1 MAFQISRIAIL
12 RYFPLYFVVI
22 AFGVLSYSHFSDQ
35 GPVSLTILAA
45 LFGISLLGAYDLL
58 QKKHAVLR
66 NYPLIGRIRY
76 LLEGIRPELRQYFLE
91 NDQEEVPFSRDQRAM
106 VYRRA
111 KNIKATKSFGTLK
124 DVYRPG
130 HECIL
135 HSMQPTEIDPERLRV
150 EVGSKHC
157 KQPYSASIFNISAM
171 SFGALSANAI
181 RALSRGARA
190 DNFYLCTGEGGISA
204 YHKEVDNDLV
214 FQVGTGYFGCRN
226 HHGDFDESVF
236 RQNATLSQVK
246 MIEVKISQGAKPA
259 HGGILPAAKV
269 TAEIAE
275 ARGVPQFQDCISPPT
290 HRAFTGN
297 DGLVGFISRLRELSG
312 GKPVGIKLCIGR
324 PDEVHAMIKTFK
336 ALGNYPDYIVID
348 GAEGGTGA
356 APQEFADHIGMPLRD
371 ALAVVKKALVDAG
384 LRDEIR
390 IACSGKAI
398 SGFDIIRLLA
408 SGADWVNSAR
418 GFMFSLGCIQAQSCG
433 GDCPT
438 GIATQDPKRQRG
450 LVVDVKSKQVA
461 NFHRHTLRSVSEIL
475 GAAGIT
481 SLDDVDESII
491 HRRDAQGKLIN
502 LKELS

>member
-1 MAFQISRIAIL
+1 M
-12 RYFPLYFVVI
+12 RYFPLYFVVLSLCI
-22 AFGVLSYSHFSDQ
+22 LSYFHFSGKDEINI
-35 GPVSLTILAA
+35 TILVAVFA
-45 LFGISLLGAYDLL
+45 LSLLGIKDLL
-58 QKKHAVLR
+58 QNKHAVLR
-66 NYPLIGRIRY
+66 NYPLIGRFRY
-76 LLEGIRPELRQYFLE
+76 LLEYIRPEIRQYFLE

-135 HSMQPTEIDPERLRV
+135 HSMTPTELNPDLLRV
-150 EVGSKHC
+150 NVGSKHC
-157 KQPYSASIFNISAM
+157 TKPYSASILNISAM

-181 RALSRGARA
+181 RALSRGAQA
-190 DNFYLCTGEGGISA
+190 GHFYLCTGEGGISR

-226 HHGDFDESVF
+226 DQGQFDEAVF
-236 RQNATLSQVK
+236 SENALLDQVK

-259 HGGILPAAKV
+259 HGGILPASKV
-269 TAEIAE
+269 TKEIAA
-275 ARGVPQFQDCISPPT
+275 ARGVEPYKDCISPPT
-290 HRAFTGN
+290 HSAFSGSE
-297 DGLVGFISRLRELSG
+297 GLIQFIARLRYLSG
-312 GKPVGIKLCIGR
+312 GKPVGIKLCVGR
-324 PDEVHAMIKTFK
+324 PDEIHALIKTFK
-336 ALGNYPDYIVID
+336 SAGNYPDYIVID

-356 APQEFADHIGMPLRD
+356 APQEFSDHIGMPLRD
-371 ALAVVKKALVDAG
+371 ALALVKKALIEAG

-438 GIATQDPKRQRG
+438 GIATQDPSRQRG
-450 LVVDVKSKQVA
+450 LVVDVKAVQVES
-461 NFHRHTLRSVSEIL
+461 FHRHTLRSVSEIL
-475 GAAGIT
+475 GAAGIA
-481 SLDDVDESII
+481 SLEEVDESII
-491 HRRDAQGKLIN
+491 HRRDVQGKLIT